1 MTTSY
6 PLRPFLPADTPALQ
20 DLFAQSIEELTA
32 DDYDED
38 QRLAWIS
45 SAADGEAF
53 AKRLG
58 SMTTL
63 IVQVEGEYAGFASL
77 KGNDTFEMLYV
88 HPYYAGQGVGAA
100 LADAVERLLVAAP
113 VGNVS
118 DVQADDFLGEAL
130 EELGTWRASL
140 DERAAILAG
149 ELAESHRR
157 VRQGSGVSGRVEVV
171 PSLPVDVLGVYV
183 LLPEV
188 RA

>member
-1 MTTSY
+1 MATSY
-6 PLRPFLPADTPALQ
+6 PLRPFLPADTQALQ

-100 LADAVERLLVAAP
+100 LADAVERLAQGRGAKEITVEASDTAEPFFEGRGYEATQRSMIPRDNLWLPNTTMKKKLGAAND
-113 VGNVS
+113 G
-118 DVQADDFLGEAL
+118 
-130 EELGTWRASL
+130 
-140 DERAAILAG
+140 
-149 ELAESHRR
+149 
-157 VRQGSGVSGRVEVV
+157 
-171 PSLPVDVLGVYV
+171 
-183 LLPEV
+183 
-188 RA
+188 